1 MTDWQLGRYMP
12 AILMSVPTFTA
23 IYLYQSTVANLVA
36 AVSFA
41 LVVFSSIDPAR
52 RQTYPSLRYL
62 SIGPI
67 LVLFIF
73 SRGIIGGFV
82 LIFPYLTLG
91 DSVILALSVFIWEIG
106 LYYSQLQQ
114 TTLVMRN
121 KLIDNGYVADE
132 VESEL
137 MGLGKYFS
145 RNLKLSLLVS
155 VLAFAAIYVVPKV
168 SAEILVLLIMF
179 LVSYLVLSRYVIRDV
194 PKF

>member
-1 MTDWQLGRYMP
+1 
-12 AILMSVPTFTA
+12 
-23 IYLYQSTVANLVA
+23 VANLVA

-155 VLAFAAIYVVPKV
+155 VLAFAAIYVVPKI